1 MKSATVPC
9 GSRTS
14 GRVSGASA
22 LKRRLSGTS
31 AIIFP
36 ESSADSQNS
45 KPMQDLE
52 ELRERLRTFAKERD
66 WEQFHSPK
74 NLAMALSVEA
84 AELLERF
91 QWLTETQSKELRA
104 RDRTAVAD
112 EIADVM
118 IYLTLLAD
126 NLGINLLVESHKKIT
141 KNGRRY
147 PVALAKGRATKA
159 SDLRAR
165 RKVRS

>member
-1 MKSATVPC
+1 MRA
-9 GSRTS
+9 
-14 GRVSGASA
+14 
-22 LKRRLSGTS
+22 
-31 AIIFP
+31 
-36 ESSADSQNS
+36 
-45 KPMQDLE
+45 
-52 ELRERLRTFAKERD
+52 FAKKRD

-84 AELLERF
+84 AELLEKF
-91 QWLTETQSKELRA
+91 QWLTEKQSEELKANDRA
-104 RDRTAVAD
+104 AVAE

-126 NLGINLLVESHKKIT
+126 KLGINLLAESHKKVT

-147 PVALAKGRATKA
+147 PVGLTKGRATKA
-159 SDLRAR
+159 SDLQAR

>member
-1 MKSATVPC
+1 M
-9 GSRTS
+9 
-14 GRVSGASA
+14 
-22 LKRRLSGTS
+22 
-31 AIIFP
+31 
-36 ESSADSQNS
+36 
-45 KPMQDLE
+45 
-52 ELRERLRTFAKERD
+52 RTFAKERD